1 MNESINLKIYEDWVM
16 LRCKVQY
23 FRENLRQYN
32 EQSSKPQSIPEE
44 KEL

>member
-1 MNESINLKIYEDWVM
+1 MNETINVMIYENWVA
-16 LRCKVQY
+16 LRLLVQT
-23 FRENLRQYN
+23 FRENLRLYN